1 MTPVDLVLL
10 HAPSVYDFRE
20 KAILYGPVADLI
32 PSSSMFEMYPIVL
45 QVKGGGLGGIFG
57 QADSVY
63 RTKRGAEKTLFQLTI
78 VLVVLFI
85 VISIVALRVGR

>member
-1 MTPVDLVLL
+1 METYLNI
-10 HAPSVYDFRE
+10 AQI
-20 KAILYGPVADLI
+20 ILSTALI
-32 PSSSMFEMYPIVL
+32 IAVML

-63 RTKRGAEKTLFQLTI
+63 RSKRGAEKTLFQLTI

-85 VISIVALRVGR
+85 TVSIVALRII